1 MMPTLNM
8 VPMAPACTITI
19 GRDLKMMQ
27 KLHGFCLQAGSLL
40 GSRESQA
47 NDLAQLAH
55 CGMSLRRARFSC
67 RSRAYPILRNS
78 CSAGLLV
85 LLGGC
90 HHVRLPDCV
99 VGKPA
104 PNAALM
110 EVWRKVPKATRID
123 VAIDGSGSM
132 QGLTGSPKASA
143 AWKALLKGVTLAA
156 ASAGQPIQA
165 LRSGSG
171 QLQPLTNVSQAAEPC
186 FFSGCGAYA
195 SVSSSLDAVWK
206 GALPAGPGVPM
217 KVAISDL
224 EVNAGDISGLVAAIK
239 PHTHMSKGAVIGVLA
254 VKLPFQGSVYNSQ
267 SEVVHTGQSQRPIYL
282 LATGPQAQLKAFLN
296 DVRTKA
302 ALGGVPTDTMQL
314 TFLDE
319 HVNRPTLKAASV
331 QGVPPQAINSG
342 LPIRLA
348 NSTYSP
354 GGQPDFQFV
363 KLLSQAEGV
372 RLSSSATV
380 GPSQAKLPEIAVV
393 QVEPVVLPGAGP
405 AMGSGVSVRGLQL
418 QGQQLVMEL
427 AIPGQSPA
435 GAVRATVPR
444 GQLPEDWWISWN
456 RREPSS
462 SSARDQTDGLLLL
475 LTSLGSLLVEL
486 GSTPAAAFCLAFS
499 H

>member
-1 MMPTLNM
+1 M
-8 VPMAPACTITI
+8 
-19 GRDLKMMQ
+19 
-27 KLHGFCLQAGSLL
+27 
-40 GSRESQA
+40 
-47 NDLAQLAH
+47 
-55 CGMSLRRARFSC
+55 LRKSC
-67 RSRAYPILRNS
+67 F
-78 CSAGLLV
+78 AGLLF
-85 LLGGC
+85 LLAGC
-90 HHVRLPDCV
+90 PVVDSARLPECV

-104 PNAALM
+104 PSAAQI
-110 EVWRKVPKATRID
+110 EVWQKVPKATRID

-132 QGLTGSPKASA
+132 QGLIGSPKATE
-143 AWKALLKGVTLAA
+143 AWKAVLKGVTLAA
-156 ASAGQPIQA
+156 ASSGETIQA

-171 QLQPLTNVSQAAEPC
+171 QLQPLANVSQAAEPC

-195 SVSSSLDAVWK
+195 SVTSSLDAVWK
-206 GALPAGPGVPM
+206 GSLPAGPGVPM

-224 EVNAGDISGLVAAIK
+224 EVNEGDISGLVAAIK
-239 PHTHMSKGAVIGVLA
+239 PHVSKGAVIGVLA
-254 VKLPFQGSVYNSQ
+254 VKLPFQGSVFNSQ
-267 SEVVHTGQSQRPIYL
+267 SKVVHTGQSQRPIYL

-302 ALGGVPTDTMQL
+302 ALGGVPSNTMQL

-354 GGQPDFQFV
+354 GGQSDYQFV
-363 KLLSQAEGV
+363 RLLSQAEGV
-372 RLSSSATV
+372 RLGSTTKV
-380 GPSQAKLPEIAVV
+380 GTSQAELPEIAVAE
-393 QVEPVVLPGAGP
+393 VEPVVLPGALP
-405 AMGSGVSVRGLQL
+405 AMSLGVSVRGLQL

-427 AIPGQSPA
+427 AIPGATLA
-435 GAVRATVPR
+435 GALRATVPR

-475 LTSLGSLLVEL
+475 LTSLGSLLVEP

>member
-1 MMPTLNM
+1 M
-8 VPMAPACTITI
+8 
-19 GRDLKMMQ
+19 
-27 KLHGFCLQAGSLL
+27 
-40 GSRESQA
+40 
-47 NDLAQLAH
+47 
-55 CGMSLRRARFSC
+55 
-67 RSRAYPILRNS
+67 
-78 CSAGLLV
+78 

-90 HHVRLPDCV
+90 VGSSRLPECV

-104 PNAALM
+104 PSAARLGILQ
-110 EVWRKVPKATRID
+110 KVPKATRIE

-132 QGLTGSPKASA
+132 QGLTGSPKATA
-143 AWKALLKGVTLAA
+143 AWKALLKGVSLAA
-156 ASAGQPIQA
+156 ATAGQPIQA
-165 LRSGSG
+165 MRSGSG
-171 QLQPLTNVSQAAEPC
+171 QLQPLTNVSQATEPC

-195 SVSSSLDAVWK
+195 SVSSSLDSVWK
-206 GALPAGPGVPM
+206 GAIPAGPGVPL

-239 PHTHMSKGAVIGVLA
+239 PHVNKGAVIAVLA

-348 NSTYSP
+348 NNTYSP
-354 GGQPDFQFV
+354 GAQADFQFV
-363 KLLSQAEGV
+363 KLLSQAKGV

-380 GPSQAKLPEIAVV
+380 GTSQAKLPEIAVV
-393 QVEPVVLPGAGP
+393 QVEPVLLPGAVP
-405 AMGSGVSVRGLQL
+405 AMASGVSLRGLQL

-427 AIPGQSPA
+427 AILGQTPA
-435 GAVRATVPR
+435 GALRATVPR

-475 LTSLGSLLVEL
+475 LTSLGSLLVEP
-486 GSTPAAAFCLAFS
+486 GSAPAAAFCLAFS
-499 H
+499 HG

>member
-1 MMPTLNM
+1 
-8 VPMAPACTITI
+8 
-19 GRDLKMMQ
+19 
-27 KLHGFCLQAGSLL
+27 
-40 GSRESQA
+40 
-47 NDLAQLAH
+47 
-55 CGMSLRRARFSC
+55 
-67 RSRAYPILRNS
+67 
-78 CSAGLLV
+78 
-85 LLGGC
+85 
-90 HHVRLPDCV
+90 
-99 VGKPA
+99 
-104 PNAALM
+104 
-110 EVWRKVPKATRID
+110 
-123 VAIDGSGSM
+123 
-132 QGLTGSPKASA
+132 
-143 AWKALLKGVTLAA
+143 
-156 ASAGQPIQA
+156 
-165 LRSGSG
+165 
-171 QLQPLTNVSQAAEPC
+171 
-186 FFSGCGAYA
+186 
-195 SVSSSLDAVWK
+195 
-206 GALPAGPGVPM
+206 
-217 KVAISDL
+217 
-224 EVNAGDISGLVAAIK
+224 LVAAIK
-239 PHTHMSKGAVIGVLA
+239 PHVSKGAVIGVLA

-302 ALGGVPTDTMQL
+302 ALGGVSTDTMQL

-363 KLLSQAEGV
+363 KLLSPAEGV

-405 AMGSGVSVRGLQL
+405 AMGSELSVKGLQL

-427 AIPGQSPA
+427 AIPGQTPA

-475 LTSLGSLLVEL
+475 LTSLGSLLVEP
-486 GSTPAAAFCLAFS
+486 GATPAAAFCLAFS
-499 H
+499 HG

>member
-1 MMPTLNM
+1 M
-8 VPMAPACTITI
+8 
-19 GRDLKMMQ
+19 
-27 KLHGFCLQAGSLL
+27 
-40 GSRESQA
+40 
-47 NDLAQLAH
+47 
-55 CGMSLRRARFSC
+55 LRSSC
-67 RSRAYPILRNS
+67 F
-78 CSAGLLV
+78 AGLLV
-85 LLGGC
+85 LPGC
-90 HHVRLPDCV
+90 PLDVRLPECV
-99 VGKPA
+99 VGKPVPSA
-104 PNAALM
+104 TRVVLLK
-110 EVWRKVPKATRID
+110 KVPQASRID

-132 QGLTGSPKASA
+132 QGLIGSPKATA
-143 AWKALLKGVTLAA
+143 VWKAVLKGVTLAA
-156 ASAGQPIQA
+156 ASTGQPIQA

-171 QLQPLTNVSQAAEPC
+171 QLQPLANVSQAAEPC

-224 EVNAGDISGLVAAIK
+224 EVNEGDISGLVAAIK
-239 PHTHMSKGAVIGVLA
+239 PHVSKGAVIGVLA

-267 SEVVHTGQSQRPIYL
+267 SEVVFTGQSQRPIYL
-282 LATGPQAQLKAFLN
+282 LATGPQAQLKAFLK

-319 HVNRPTLKAASV
+319 HVNRPTRKAASV
-331 QGVPPQAINSG
+331 QGVPSHAINSG

-348 NSTYSP
+348 NITYSP
-354 GGQPDFQFV
+354 GAQADYQFV

-372 RLSSSATV
+372 RLSSSTTV
-380 GPSQAKLPEIAVV
+380 GTSQAKLPEIAVV
-393 QVEPVVLPGAGP
+393 QVEPVILPGAEP
-405 AMGSGVSVRGLQL
+405 AMGSEVSLRGLQV

-427 AIPGQSPA
+427 AIPGQTPA
-435 GAVRATVPR
+435 GALRATVPR

-456 RREPSS
+456 RREPTS

-475 LTSLGSLLVEL
+475 LTSLGSLLVEP

-499 H
+499 HG